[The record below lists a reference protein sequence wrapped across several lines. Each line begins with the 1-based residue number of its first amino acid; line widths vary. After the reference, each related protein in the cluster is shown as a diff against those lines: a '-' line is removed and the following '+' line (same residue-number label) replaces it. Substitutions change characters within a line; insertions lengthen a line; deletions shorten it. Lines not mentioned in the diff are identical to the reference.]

1 MDTGQVTRVTYYRLF
16 LMSIL
21 LIFLILVVQ
30 NLGSSALAAEWC
42 YPKNYKYSLK
52 WLKYKGDS
60 CLINVATQ
68 NNNLK
73 YGYAMLETTAK
84 ETNYK
89 ESTATIWVWKDALE
103 AGYLFRGA
111 PFGNKEE
118 VKKVVILR
126 ENVKDMAGNIMMT
139 WSKPYYLYPSLYDN
153 GTEEEPTK
161 RVIEIVNEGN
171 TGITVRR

>member
-1 MDTGQVTRVTYYRLF
+1 
-16 LMSIL
+16 MS
-21 LIFLILVVQ
+21 
-30 NLGSSALAAEWC
+30 S
-42 YPKNYKYSLK
+42 YS
-52 WLKYKGDS
+52 
-60 CLINVATQ
+60 Q
-68 NNNLK
+68 
-73 YGYAMLETTAK
+73 K

-111 PFGNKEE
+111 SFGNKEE

-139 WSKPYYLYPSLYDN
+139 WSQPYYLYPSLYDN

-171 TGITVRR
+171 TGIIVRR

>member
-1 MDTGQVTRVTYYRLF
+1 MDKGQVKKIRCYRLF

-21 LIFLILVVQ
+21 LICLILVVQ

-42 YPKNYKYSLK
+42 YPKDYQYSLK
-52 WLKYKGDS
+52 RLKYKGDS

-73 YGYAMLETTAK
+73 YGYAIVETTAK
-84 ETNYK
+84 ETDQK

-103 AGYLFRGA
+103 AGYIFRGA
-111 PFGNKEE
+111 SFGNKEE
-118 VKKVVILR
+118 AKKVVILR

-153 GTEEEPTK
+153 GTEEEPTT